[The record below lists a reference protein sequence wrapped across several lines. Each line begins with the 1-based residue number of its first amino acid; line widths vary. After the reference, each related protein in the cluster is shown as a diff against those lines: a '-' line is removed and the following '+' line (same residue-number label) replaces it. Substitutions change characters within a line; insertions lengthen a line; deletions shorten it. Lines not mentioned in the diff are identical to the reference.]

1 MILSNIKE
9 YFSEHPAASLS
20 DLSIRFNVE
29 PEAMRGMLDHWIRKG
44 KLRKVDHSYSCSK
57 CCSDCKSDHIEIYEW
72 TGKRSTTC

>member
-44 KLRKVDHSYSCSK
+44 KVQKLDYGSSCSN
-57 CCSDCKSDHIEIYEW
+57 CCSDCKSDHLEIYEW
-72 TGKRSTTC
+72 TGKRSGTC